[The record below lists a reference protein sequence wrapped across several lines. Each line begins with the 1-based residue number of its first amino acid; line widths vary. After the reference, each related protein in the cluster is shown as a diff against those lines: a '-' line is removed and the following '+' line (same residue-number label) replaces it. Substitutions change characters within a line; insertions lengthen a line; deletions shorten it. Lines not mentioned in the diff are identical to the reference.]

1 MIDSPDMDCSVG
13 EIKLGGTYSNQVATL
28 EAKIDALTLDVR
40 SMEDKLDIVLIG
52 LGHKCNCGGVL
63 HEGCGNDGDEVYG
76 KSPGY
81 TAFKVEKDRQAG
93 INTLTHDE
101 VA

>member
-1 MIDSPDMDCSVG
+1 MQGCELPWTQFFLLLKVLFREGVLTMGID

-63 HEGCGNDGDEVYG
+63 HEGCGNDGDEV
-76 KSPGY
+76 
-81 TAFKVEKDRQAG
+81 A
-93 INTLTHDE
+93 
-101 VA
+101 

>member
-1 MIDSPDMDCSVG
+1 MDLAL
-13 EIKLGGTYSNQVATL
+13 ERLTL
-28 EAKIDALTLDVR
+28 EAKIDSLTLDMREVLN
-40 SMEDKLDIVLIG
+40 KLDIALSHPLFVLPSS
-52 LGHKCNCGGVL
+52 
-63 HEGCGNDGDEVYG
+63 GCTCKDDEVYG